1 MRELAA
7 DKRVH
12 GLLVQ
17 LPLPAHLDEAEIL
30 NAIPTCKDV
39 DAFNPVNAGRLAMRG
54 REPAFLPCCPKGM
67 LELLDRS
74 GISVVGKHACVI
86 GSSNTVGNP
95 LSSMLLKRGAA
106 AVTVCDTR
114 QALSE
119 EHRAQL
125 TQISRSADL
134 VVAAV
139 GRAGLVTRSWVRPG
153 AVVLD
158 VGINTEGLVP
168 GEHSADGRPFR
179 VVGDVL
185 HGEVSQVAS
194 ALTPVPGGVGPMTIA
209 ALMQNTLLA
218 AEHAR
223 RKQPGGKA
231 SKAASQDSHG
241 AGGDGKKFTDP
252 AA

>member
-1 MRELAA
+1 
-7 DKRVH
+7 
-12 GLLVQ
+12 
-17 LPLPAHLDEAEIL
+17 
-30 NAIPTCKDV
+30 
-39 DAFNPVNAGRLAMRG
+39 
-54 REPAFLPCCPKGM
+54 
-67 LELLDRS
+67 
-74 GISVVGKHACVI
+74 
-86 GSSNTVGNP
+86 
-95 LSSMLLKRGAA
+95 MLLKRGAA

-185 HGEVSQVAS
+185 HG
-194 ALTPVPGGVGPMTIA
+194 GVGPMTIA